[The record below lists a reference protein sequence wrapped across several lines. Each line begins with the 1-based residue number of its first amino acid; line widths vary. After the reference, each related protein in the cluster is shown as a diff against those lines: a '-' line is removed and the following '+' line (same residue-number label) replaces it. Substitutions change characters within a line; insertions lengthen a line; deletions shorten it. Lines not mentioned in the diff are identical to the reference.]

1 MSNVKARVFYVAV
14 ALAAIAAGVAPW
26 ALGLGRTASAQGAP
40 AAPTLSSAAL
50 AELATAEPGA
60 WTQLAGHG
68 VALERVGAISGGDS
82 GKTVP
87 AQPALWLACG
97 ATRDNPPDW
106 KGVPDGSEP
115 CPGITSYSYVPNASP
130 SYTRYATWWPEY
142 TGGFSA
148 PRGYY
153 TVKAW
158 IPTEGHAR
166 ALVQY
171 DLRYC
176 GQSDWQPFGTINQ
189 ENSTGWTAVSGK
201 LYVDP
206 SVSVCQIR
214 EQNSGP
220 RVADMAE
227 DALEILAN

>member
-14 ALAAIAAGVAPW
+14 ALVAIAAGVAPW
-26 ALGLGRTASAQGAP
+26 ALGLGRAASAPGAP

-50 AELATAEPGA
+50 AELATAAPTDWAQPGHDVMLERPGA
-60 WTQLAGHG
+60 IA
-68 VALERVGAISGGDS
+68 GGDS

-87 AQPALWLACG
+87 AQPALWLACS

-106 KGVPDGSEP
+106 KGASDGPEP
-115 CPGITSYSYVPNASP
+115 CPGVTSYSYIPNAGP
-130 SYTRYATWWPEY
+130 KLTRHATWWPQY

-148 PRGYY
+148 PRGNY

-158 IPTEGHAR
+158 IPPKYAG
-166 ALVQY
+166 ALVEY

-176 GQSDWQPFGTINQ
+176 GESQWKPIGTINQ
-189 ENSTGWTAVSGK
+189 QKSTGWTTVGK

-206 SVSVCQIR
+206 TLAVCQIQQ
-214 EQNSGP
+214 ENTGP
-220 RVADMAE
+220 GVADMAE